1 VTVAG
6 DRYVVLGM
14 ARGQA
19 RWFTDVAGWATSAAL
34 PVDFVPVVSVEELA
48 ARLRSGR
55 AFSALLVE
63 ASMPGCDRDL
73 IDQSNAGGCAVV
85 IVEDRATPRPW
96 RELGAAAVL
105 PAQLRRDELLQV
117 LREVARPIA
126 RAEEPR
132 RPGQPTAATGS
143 PAAWRGHL
151 VALTGSGGTGRS
163 TLAMALATG
172 LAADPRHRGLV
183 VLADMAVHGQQ
194 GLLHDAGD
202 VVPGLS
208 ELVESHRNASLGPEE
223 VRRLAFEVADR
234 GYDLL
239 LGLRRQR
246 DWTALRS
253 RALQA
258 ALDGL
263 RQCYRLVV
271 AEVDADV
278 EGEAECGSLDIEERN
293 MLART
298 TLRAADLVLAV
309 GQAGMCG
316 VHAQL
321 RVIRDVVGLGVDP
334 AKIVPVVNR
343 ASRNPRYR
351 AEISQTLAQ
360 MLEASLPGTRL
371 AANAVF
377 VPERRRLDDAL
388 RDGLSPPPA
397 LVVPL
402 AEMVRALVDARPA
415 GAGAGAGG
423 RDGDE
428 PVAVVPGS
436 LGAWR
441 SET

>member
-1 VTVAG
+1 
-6 DRYVVLGM
+6 M

-19 RWFTDVAGWATSAAL
+19 RWFTDVAAWATAGAL
-34 PVDFVPVVSVEELA
+34 PIDFVKVLSVEELA

-63 ASMPGCDRDL
+63 ATMPGCDRDL
-73 IDQSNAGGCAVV
+73 IDQCNAVGCSVLV
-85 IVEDRATPRPW
+85 VEDRATPRPW
-96 RELGAAAVL
+96 SELGAVAVL
-105 PAQLRRDELLQV
+105 PADLRRDQLLEA
-117 LREVARPIA
+117 LRSSAQPIA

-132 RPGQPTAATGS
+132 RLGPLPAPA

-151 VALTGSGGTGRS
+151 VALTGAGGTGRS
-163 TLAMALATG
+163 TLAMAVATG

-183 VLADMAVHGQQ
+183 LLADLALHGQQ

-208 ELVESHRNASLGPEE
+208 ELVEAHRNASLGPEE
-223 VRRLAFEVADR
+223 VRRLCFEVADR

-239 LGLRRQR
+239 LGLRRHR

-263 RQCYRLVV
+263 RQCYRMVV

-278 EGEAECGSLDIEERN
+278 EGETECGSLDIEDRN

-298 TLRAADLVLAV
+298 TLRAADLVVVV
-309 GQAGMCG
+309 GQAGLCG
-316 VHAQL
+316 LHTQL
-321 RVIRDVVGLGVDP
+321 RVIRDLVELQVDP
-334 AKIVPVVNR
+334 ARVVPVVNR
-343 ASRNPRYR
+343 APRNPRAR
-351 AEISQTLAQ
+351 AEISRALAQ
-360 MLEASLPGTRL
+360 LLEASLPGVRL

-377 VPERRRLDDAL
+377 VPERRRLDGVL
-388 RDGLSPPPA
+388 RDGLCPPPA
-397 LVVPL
+397 VVAPI
-402 AEMVRALVDARPA
+402 AEMVRVLVESLPGDELAVPV
-415 GAGAGAGG
+415 GG
-423 RDGDE
+423 GDDE

-441 SET
+441 GADP

>member
-1 VTVAG
+1 MGT

-19 RWFTDVAGWATSAAL
+19 RWFTDVAAWATAASL
-34 PVDFVPVVSVEELA
+34 PIDFVKVLSAEELA

-73 IDQSNAGGCAVV
+73 IDQCNDVGCAVLV
-85 IVEDRATPRPW
+85 VEDRATPRPW
-96 RELGAAAVL
+96 SELGAARVL
-105 PAQLRRDELLQV
+105 SANLRRDELLDA
-117 LREVARPIA
+117 LRASARPIA

-132 RPGQPTAATGS
+132 ILASAAAPA

-151 VALTGSGGTGRS
+151 VALTGAGGTGRS
-163 TLAMALATG
+163 TLAMAVATG

-183 VLADMAVHGQQ
+183 LLADLALHGQQ

-208 ELVESHRNASLGPEE
+208 ELVESHRNATLGPEE
-223 VRRLAFEVADR
+223 VRRLCFEVAGR

-239 LGLRRQR
+239 LGLRRHR
-246 DWTALRS
+246 DWTALRP
-253 RALQA
+253 RALLT

-263 RQCYRLVV
+263 RQSYRMVI

-278 EGEAECGSLDIEERN
+278 EGEAECGSVDIEDRN

-298 TLRAADLVLAV
+298 TLRAADLVVVV
-309 GQAGMCG
+309 GQSGLCG
-316 VHAQL
+316 LHTQL
-321 RVIRDVVGLGVDP
+321 RVIRDLVELQVDP
-334 AKIVPVVNR
+334 ARVVPVVNR
-343 ASRNPRYR
+343 APRNPRSR
-351 AEISQTLAQ
+351 ADISRALAQ
-360 MLEASLPGTRL
+360 LLEASLPGVRL

-377 VPERRRLDDAL
+377 VPERRRLDGVL
-388 RDGLSPPPA
+388 RDGLVPPP
-397 LVVPL
+397 VVVAPI
-402 AEMVRALVDARPA
+402 AETVRALVEAMPGDGLTAPVGS
-415 GAGAGAGG
+415 GA
-423 RDGDE
+423 DE

-436 LGAWR
+436 IGAWR
-441 SET
+441 GVDP

>member
-1 VTVAG
+1 MGT

-19 RWFTDVAGWATSAAL
+19 RWFTDVAAWATAASL
-34 PVDFVPVVSVEELA
+34 PIDFVKVLSAEELV

-73 IDQSNAGGCAVV
+73 IEQCNDVGCAVLV
-85 IVEDRATPRPW
+85 VEDRATPRPW
-96 RELGAAAVL
+96 SELGAARVL
-105 PAQLRRDELLQV
+105 PADLRRDELLDA
-117 LREVARPIA
+117 LRASARPIA

-132 RPGQPTAATGS
+132 ILAAAAAPA

-151 VALTGSGGTGRS
+151 VALTGAGGTGRS
-163 TLAMALATG
+163 TLAMAVATG

-183 VLADMAVHGQQ
+183 LLADMALHGQQ

-208 ELVESHRNASLGPEE
+208 ELVESHRNATLGPEE
-223 VRRLAFEVADR
+223 VRRLCFEVAGR

-239 LGLRRQR
+239 LGLRRHR
-246 DWTALRS
+246 DWTALRP
-253 RALQA
+253 RALLT

-263 RQCYRLVV
+263 RQSYRMVI

-278 EGEAECGSLDIEERN
+278 EGEAECGSVDIEDRN

-298 TLRAADLVLAV
+298 TLRAADLVVVV
-309 GQAGMCG
+309 GQSGLCG
-316 VHAQL
+316 LHTQL
-321 RVIRDVVGLGVDP
+321 RVIRDLVELQVDP
-334 AKIVPVVNR
+334 ARVVPVVNR
-343 ASRNPRYR
+343 APRNPRSR
-351 AEISQTLAQ
+351 ADISRALAQ
-360 MLEASLPGTRL
+360 LLEASLPGVRL

-377 VPERRRLDDAL
+377 VPERRRLDGVL
-388 RDGLSPPPA
+388 RDGLVPPP
-397 LVVPL
+397 VVVAPI
-402 AEMVRALVDARPA
+402 AETVRALVEAMPGDGLAAPVGS
-415 GAGAGAGG
+415 GA
-423 RDGDE
+423 DE

-436 LGAWR
+436 IGAWR
-441 SET
+441 GVDP

>member
-1 VTVAG
+1 VSA

-19 RWFTDVAGWATSAAL
+19 RWFTDVAAWATSASL
-34 PVDFVPVVSVEELA
+34 PIDFVKVVSAEELS

-63 ASMPGCDRDL
+63 ATMPGCDRDL
-73 IDQSNAGGCAVV
+73 IDQCNAAGCVV
-85 IVEDRATPRPW
+85 IVVEDRPTLRPW
-96 RELGAAAVL
+96 SELGTAAVL
-105 PAQLRRDELLQV
+105 PANLRRDELLEA
-117 LREVARPIA
+117 LRASARPIA

-132 RPGQPTAATGS
+132 RLGSMPAAPG

-151 VALTGSGGTGRS
+151 VALTGAGGTGRS
-163 TLAMALATG
+163 TLAMAVASG

-183 VLADMAVHGQQ
+183 LLADLALHGQQ

-208 ELVESHRNASLGPEE
+208 ELVESHRNASLGAEE
-223 VRRLAFEVADR
+223 VRRLCFEVADR

-239 LGLRRQR
+239 LGLRRHR
-246 DWTALRS
+246 DWTALRP

-263 RQCYRLVV
+263 RQCYRMVV

-298 TLRAADLVLAV
+298 TLRTADLILVV
-309 GQAGMCG
+309 GQAGLCG
-316 VHAQL
+316 LHAQL
-321 RVIRDVVGLGVDP
+321 RVIRDLVELEVDP
-334 AKIVPVVNR
+334 AKLVPVVNR
-343 ASRNPRYR
+343 APRNPRAR
-351 AEISQTLAQ
+351 AEISRALAQ
-360 MLEASLPGTRL
+360 LHEASLPGVRL

-377 VPERRRLDDAL
+377 VPERRRLDGVL
-388 RDGLSPPPA
+388 RDGLCPPPA
-397 LVVPL
+397 VVAPI
-402 AEMVRALVDARPA
+402 AEMVRALLEALPVDEA
-415 GAGAGAGG
+415 GATVRAGSGG
-423 RDGDE
+423 DD

-441 SET
+441 GPEL

>member
-1 VTVAG
+1 MGA

-19 RWFTDVAGWATSAAL
+19 RWFTDVAAWATAASL
-34 PVDFVPVVSVEELA
+34 PIDFVKVLSVEELA

-73 IDQSNAGGCAVV
+73 IDQCNDVECAVLV
-85 IVEDRATPRPW
+85 VEDRATPRPW
-96 RELGAAAVL
+96 SELGAARVL
-105 PAQLRRDELLQV
+105 PANLRRDELLDA
-117 LREVARPIA
+117 LRASAQPIA

-132 RPGQPTAATGS
+132 ILASAAAPA

-151 VALTGSGGTGRS
+151 VALTGAGGTGRS
-163 TLAMALATG
+163 TLAMAVATG

-183 VLADMAVHGQQ
+183 LLADLALHGQQ

-208 ELVESHRNASLGPEE
+208 ELVESHRNATLGPEE
-223 VRRLAFEVADR
+223 VRRLCFEVAGR

-239 LGLRRQR
+239 LGLRRHR
-246 DWTALRS
+246 DWTALRP
-253 RALQA
+253 RALLT

-263 RQCYRLVV
+263 RQSYRMVI

-278 EGEAECGSLDIEERN
+278 EGEAECGSVDIEDRN

-298 TLRAADLVLAV
+298 TLRAADLVVVV
-309 GQAGMCG
+309 GQSGLCG
-316 VHAQL
+316 LHAQL
-321 RVIRDVVGLGVDP
+321 RVIRDLVELQVDP
-334 AKIVPVVNR
+334 ARVVPVVNR
-343 ASRNPRYR
+343 APRNPRAR
-351 AEISQTLAQ
+351 ADISRALAQ
-360 MLEASLPGTRL
+360 LLEASLPGVRL

-377 VPERRRLDDAL
+377 VPERRRLDGVL
-388 RDGLSPPPA
+388 RDGLVPPP
-397 LVVPL
+397 VVVAPI
-402 AEMVRALVDARPA
+402 AETVRALVESLPGDGFAAPVGG
-415 GAGAGAGG
+415 GA
-423 RDGDE
+423 DE

-441 SET
+441 GGDP

>member
-1 VTVAG
+1 VGT

-19 RWFTDVAGWATSAAL
+19 RWFADVAGWATTGSL
-34 PVDFVPVVSVEELA
+34 PIEFVKVLSIEELA

-73 IDQSNAGGCAVV
+73 IDQCNAAGCAVLV
-85 IVEDRATPRPW
+85 VEDRVRPRPW
-96 RELGAAAVL
+96 SELGAASVL
-105 PAQLRRDELLQV
+105 PAELRRDELLGA
-117 LREVARPIA
+117 LRVSARPIA

-132 RPGQPTAATGS
+132 RPGSVPAPA

-151 VALTGSGGTGRS
+151 VALTGAGGTGRS
-163 TLAMALATG
+163 TLAMAVATG

-183 VLADMAVHGQQ
+183 LLADMALHGQQ

-208 ELVESHRNASLGPEE
+208 ELVESHRNATLGAEE
-223 VRRLAFEVADR
+223 VRRLCFEVADR

-239 LGLRRQR
+239 LGLRRHR
-246 DWTALRS
+246 DWTALRP

-263 RQCYRLVV
+263 RQCYRIVI

-278 EGEAECGSLDIEERN
+278 EGEDQCGSLDIEDRN

-298 TLRAADLVLAV
+298 TLRSADLVVVV
-309 GQAGMCG
+309 GQSGLCG
-316 VHAQL
+316 LDAQL
-321 RVIRDVVGLGVDP
+321 RVIRDLIELQVDP
-334 AKIVPVVNR
+334 ARVVPVVNR
-343 ASRNPRYR
+343 APRNPRSR
-351 AEISQTLAQ
+351 AEISRALAQ
-360 MLEASLPGTRL
+360 LLEASLPGVRL

-377 VPERRRLDDAL
+377 VPERRRLDGVL
-388 RDGLSPPPA
+388 RDGLLPPP
-397 LVVPL
+397 VVVAPI
-402 AEMVRALVDARPA
+402 AATVRALVEGLTGDP
-415 GAGAGAGG
+415 GAVPVGA
-423 RDGDE
+423 DD

-441 SET
+441 GVDP